1 VAVRVTVRNET
12 DRAVRLDAS
21 RLSLVDA
28 GGGSHEPLA
37 GSALANAI
45 AGNAAGQRIR
55 AEAFGSR
62 PIAAGET
69 RVGFLVYP
77 PGAYREARVSIDDVE
92 TDETEGFVTPV
103 E

>member
-37 GSALANAI
+37 GSALATAI

-55 AEAFGSR
+55 AEAFGPR